1 MPRLKGLGGQRKT
14 TFFTSATSGQQEAGT
29 KRPAPRWENGE
40 EYYKWLHSP
49 IATIVA
55 IRQGRGM
62 FQNLRSHT
70 VVSAGSFL
78 FFLTKQMFL

>member
-55 IRQGRGM
+55 IRQGRGY
-62 FQNLRSHT
+62 
-70 VVSAGSFL
+70 VSESAIPYRRIGGEFP
-78 FFLTKQMFL
+78 FFLN